1 MAIAAALGLLL
12 LAGVGEARE
21 YSSQPAGEAMVAESA
36 DQPTVAPP
44 PSPAM
49 VSPPPCPVM
58 VAQPCAGVTPQFC
71 DNGGCACPDT
81 CGDCNWHFFTGGIF
95 LQPMNAGVT
104 YAVPI
109 NGPIT
114 AGSVPVQDGRT
125 AVVNPDFSS
134 GFFIGAGRNFGCGN
148 LLSATYTY
156 FNSRADDSITT
167 ATPALE
173 SMVMHPSSLDAG
185 TLWLSASAS
194 EVIRFNMV
202 DVDYRHVFYCHDGT
216 TADYLWGI
224 RYADLRQ
231 SFSSTYE
238 YLINASVDADVNF
251 EGVGPRVGL
260 EAQHQ
265 CICRGLFVY
274 GKGAASLLGGDFRAA
289 YNQSNATTLNV
300 ADTTLKE
307 ARFVPILDL
316 ECGIGWEGCGGHVR
330 GSVGYLASAWLN
342 TTKAATFIAGVQ
354 ANDYSGLDRMFDN
367 TLAFDGFLARLEFTW

>member
-1 MAIAAALGLLL
+1 MGAA
-12 LAGVGEARE
+12 R
-21 YSSQPAGEAMVAESA
+21 
-36 DQPTVAPP
+36 
-44 PSPAM
+44 
-49 VSPPPCPVM
+49 
-58 VAQPCAGVTPQFC
+58 
-71 DNGGCACPDT
+71 PDT
-81 CGDCNWHFFTGGIF
+81 CGDCNWHFFAGGIF